1 MGHLALLFYNTSPRH
16 IPMKIQHSII
26 AMCVYV
32 CACVYVHVCVC
43 VQRERLKQT
52 CHLDTITIT
61 GYIECCHSDKF
72 RCAVSEHFVPIS
84 VSWEMV
90 VVIDLTVS
98 STFMLTMNCCVQTI
112 SMLRLRY
119 HSMGFCDT
127 KLPRSVLFPI
137 FHHYQNTGLP
147 IVQSKLSWFRP
158 IPSFESKSVKL
169 YL

>member
-16 IPMKIQHSII
+16 TPMKIQHSII
-26 AMCVYV
+26 AMCVRV
-32 CACVYVHVCVC
+32 CMCMCACVCIERDWNKRVNYHHWLHRVLSFWQIQVCSKWTF
-43 VQRERLKQT
+43 LP
-52 CHLDTITIT
+52 H
-61 GYIECCHSDKF
+61 
-72 RCAVSEHFVPIS
+72 S
-84 VSWEMV
+84 VSWEVV

-98 STFMLTMNCCVQTI
+98 STFMLTMNCCVRTI

-119 HSMGFCDT
+119 HFMGFCDT
-127 KLPRSVLFPI
+127 KLPRSVIFPI